1 LIAGIDM
8 GAPRRNAARTRD
20 QAVMSGMGLH
30 ENRAKPAYDDMLP
43 PAKSPFV
50 HGISLVKRWL
60 FDSAHAGEVRYPDP

>member
-1 LIAGIDM
+1 
-8 GAPRRNAARTRD
+8 
-20 QAVMSGMGLH
+20 MSGMGLH